1 MNNDPLLIR
10 LLAIEKL
17 TKHERTLADW
27 FENSYPHMA
36 FSNLEEISAT
46 NGVSKATVTRFV
58 RRLGYEDFRAFSRAL
73 KEEVAQN
80 FDSPVERSVSGRKR
94 RIGAHPGDL
103 LREHLTLGKL
113 DLQRT
118 LDQADDETFATVS
131 RLVSNPERRLFLM
144 SVATGRMLL
153 GYFYLLTKY
162 RRPNVCLL
170 AGTDHLAHEMLDA
183 EPSSVL
189 LVTNF
194 DRFPTS
200 VLAVMKHFF
209 ELGAETILLT
219 NRRSNPLLRYARHSL
234 FIHSE
239 SETVFKSRCAMLVM
253 LESLVAGM
261 GSASREK
268 DDDNRLNAMEA
279 LFRKL
284 DIYLQKEGASSS
296 RGRGFRKNG
305 PARSEHGEVEE
316 QHGKHPADAGDQREP
331 NDFER

>member
-1 MNNDPLLIR
+1 MKRLSTTSKVTENDSLLTR
-10 LLAIEKL
+10 LLAVDRLTRHERKL
-17 TKHERTLADW
+17 TDW
-27 FENSYPHMA
+27 FENSYPHIA
-36 FSNLEEISAT
+36 FSNLEEISAA

-58 RRLGYEDFRAFSRAL
+58 RRLGYGDFRAFSRAL

-80 FDSPVERSVSGRKR
+80 FDSPVERSVLSKEQE
-94 RIGAHPGDL
+94 IGAHPGEL
-103 LREHLTLGKL
+103 LRQHLVLGQL
-113 DLQRT
+113 NLQRT
-118 LDQADDETFATVS
+118 LDQVDDETFATVL
-131 RLVSNPERRLFLM
+131 RLVSDPKRRLFLM

-153 GYFYLLTKY
+153 NYFYLLAKY

-170 AGTDHLAHEMLDA
+170 EGTDRLAHDVLDA

-239 SETVFKSRCAMLVM
+239 AETIFKSRCAMLVV
-253 LESLVAGM
+253 LEALVAGM
-261 GSASREK
+261 GVALREENASR
-268 DDDNRLNAMEA
+268 LGGMEE
-279 LFRKL
+279 LFREL
-284 DIYLQKEGASSS
+284 GVYLQ
-296 RGRGFRKNG
+296 RGG
-305 PARSEHGEVEE
+305 
-316 QHGKHPADAGDQREP
+316 
-331 NDFER
+331 